1 MDAFGPVGKRLTWET
16 DDPQST
22 VNFLDLSII
31 ISDNGTI
38 TTKTYQKEDNKYLYS
53 TPDSYQP
60 KITLKNFVYGTLHQY
75 FWQSTKLS
83 DYNHFTNF
91 LFDNMIKRG
100 HIEHSLKNI
109 FKKQSRKAQQSNLPI
124 VTRYPKTPSNVS
136 NDNNTNKPQKD
147 LQIHLPH
154 HRNNSS
160 TEDISNI
167 GN

>member
-60 KITLKNFVYGTLHQY
+60 KINLKKFVYGTLHRY
-75 FWQSTKLS
+75 FWQNTKLS
-83 DYNHFTNF
+83 DYNHFIEF

-100 HIEHSLKNI
+100 HIEYSLKKI
-109 FKKQSRKAQQSNLPI
+109 FQKQSRQAQQSNLPI
-124 VTRYPKTPSNVS
+124 VTRYSKTPATVS
-136 NDNNTNKPQKD
+136 NDNSTTSPQKD
-147 LQIHLPH
+147 LHIHLPH
-154 HRNNSS
+154 RPKNPS

-167 GN
+167 